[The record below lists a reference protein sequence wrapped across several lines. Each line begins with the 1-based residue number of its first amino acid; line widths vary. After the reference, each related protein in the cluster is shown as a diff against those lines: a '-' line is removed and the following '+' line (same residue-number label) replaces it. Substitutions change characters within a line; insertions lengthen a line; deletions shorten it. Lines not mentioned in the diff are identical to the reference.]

1 MNDKFESNRTNNEF
15 EKELKELEEWQNNQ
29 FNPGYYVGNGR
40 IPSPI
45 KGLSKKPIILI
56 VFGFVML
63 LPIVIVVLAEFNWSN
78 LLAFTIPSI
87 IALSLIYG
95 GIRRIFEKK

>member
-1 MNDKFESNRTNNEF
+1 M
-15 EKELKELEEWQNNQ
+15 EEWQNNQ

-63 LPIVIVVLAEFNWSN
+63 LPIVLAVLAEFNWSN
-78 LLAFTIPSI
+78 LLAFIIPII
-87 IALSLIYG
+87 IALAFIYG
-95 GIRRIFEKK
+95 GFRRISEKK